1 MSTKDTISMQLVREA
16 LMQTCPAGEAN
27 AALLA
32 RAGIDASCLDLP
44 EARVAAQSYAR
55 LWRLLARR
63 CNDEFFAMDP
73 RGLRTG
79 SLAFMCRASMAQ
91 PTLGQGLETALGFLA
106 LMLEDLQP
114 CLVRQPG
121 LAEIVINEPRAE
133 PRRAFT
139 YFTFWMIVH
148 GVACW
153 LAGRRIPILAIDLR
167 CAEPPF
173 CDDYRV
179 MFSESLQFGRPRTRM
194 IIPADCLG
202 LAVRR
207 SEQELQ
213 RFLAEAPANILV
225 RYRDPS
231 SLARRIRTDL
241 LRQAP
246 AQWPALEHL
255 AQTLCL
261 SASTLRRRLA
271 EEGQTYQGLKD
282 SVRRE
287 LATTWLVGAEPTMGE
302 VAERLGFADASS
314 FYKAFRKW
322 FGCNPGQYRA
332 VVQARHATDS
342 VCCTQRQCVSVG
354 GFQPKEHPFMPQA
367 PLHPKLERATDD
379 FISQILPD
387 WLRRASASQIMA
399 LRDAYSAY
407 LTSQAEM
414 SAVLRQLQPIDA
426 FARRLLTQGLHR
438 EGGALLDL
446 DRLEWR
452 EQRRR
457 FKVEPGKLPTD
468 ESYFVRVPALQRL
481 MQNFASG
488 ESFYLETA
496 LVYPA
501 DPATDVPERVALDD
515 AARIVEACRSTDVGA
530 RYQEHLAR
538 LFTPAF
544 EQTLATSLRRTLAL
558 QLEIAATRGLLPAE
572 DVQIVRDIV
581 AGRRTA
587 LSNGRTVRCGPL
599 QVLGCTVHGA
609 LVVEVANH
617 NQRYAGS
624 VQLVLSDDAH
634 AAFRHLVSWR
644 VVNFE
649 LVEMFKD
656 PARYAALVERIALHE
671 RAGFVATLAKR
682 LADDE
687 PDLEPTFANLPQGRF
702 EGLALQQLQRIREDA
717 RFLAVPTA
725 DADSSQTLAREHALA
740 SAGLALLNLAGLFVP
755 TVGALL
761 LADMV
766 VQTLSEVYEGAR
778 HWSLGHQHEAIE
790 HLLGV
795 AENLAVTAAVAGGAT
810 VVARGFVRSTF
821 VDGLEPV
828 TNDAGQQRL
837 WSNDL
842 TRYQSARPSGTL
854 RELNNGLLSDGVR
867 HWWYH
872 DGSYWRVRAQ
882 GEHGPWRLQDVT
894 DDTAFGPAL
903 EWNAEASWQLASER
917 PLEWQ
922 GAQRL
927 LQRLWPASSL
937 GSARV
942 AQVLRVA
949 DVSEE
954 HLRGLLVEKRPMPV
968 VLRDT
973 LERFAAGERIERFF
987 AQVGSADGQLW
998 QWCLDA
1004 LGLQALPRDEQVVQ
1018 VTRHAASLRPRL
1030 LDYLGCRYLEADAQ
1044 AWLIRR
1050 DFPGLPDAYVL
1061 EVLRHI
1067 STEQRVIL
1075 RTQARLPLAVAQQ
1088 ARELLQVAR
1097 LTRMREGL
1105 FLAGSHHPGLDEL
1118 VFSLLREHAKWP
1130 ATAQV
1135 ELREGSLAGRRLAQL
1150 PGPEQT
1156 AANVV
1161 MVRQEGHYRLY
1172 DVAGTELQASAQRP
1186 LEFYEALL
1194 ACLPTADRQ
1203 RLGWQGDQAYS
1214 ALRLALQR
1222 WLPQGRAA
1230 LLKLLGASDVGVPP
1244 NPVRRLPD
1252 GRVGYVLSG
1261 RGAAGNFSQRVLRTR
1276 IRSLYPG
1283 FNEEEVETFLELLL
1297 ERPGSAFCNLLLQ
1310 EQQYRRFSDALTRW
1324 VEGTRNSASQAA
1336 RLSAAGEL
1344 RRSWRLIGERIV
1356 DQHGESQGMR
1366 LSLTGVPLRSLPELP
1381 AGTDFN
1387 HLAEL
1392 ILSDL
1397 AVEHVPAS
1405 FLRCFTQLRWLNMSG
1420 NRLSEVPAELR
1431 HLSHLTN
1438 LSLAGNQIRMTAA
1451 GVATLGSL
1459 TRLRVLDLN
1468 HNPLG
1473 AIALQ
1478 LDTLGRLRE
1487 LHMRG
1492 ANLQTVPAQ
1501 LHRCRLLELADL
1513 RDNHIG
1519 ALPEPLL
1526 EAPEGL
1532 RLAVQLSGNPLSNAV
1547 RQRMRAAGAVEAAV
1561 DEPLLAIATAR
1572 ERWLALVA
1580 APQRGFSEARW
1591 DGVQREESS
1600 DAFFR
1605 LLTELTDTRD
1615 YQVIPDDLG
1624 RRVWR
1629 MLEAMQNDTVLRE
1642 ELFNL
1647 AADPRTC
1654 ADSVASCFS
1663 ALEVRLYLRQSLQQA
1678 EPVAARLT
1686 RLRVARQLFRLEQVE
1701 RLARED
1707 VKARLAQGQHVDEV
1721 EVSLAYRTG
1730 LAQELDLPGQ
1740 PRTMQFETIAAV
1752 SRQQLA
1758 AAAATVREAEA
1769 TEQLPR
1775 FIAQRDFW
1783 QEYLRREQ
1791 PAAFNAVEAPYWGRM
1806 EGLSTEA
1813 ANEGAYLRDFDR
1825 LAQERK
1831 AAIEALLLR
1840 LTREAMDL
1848 PMGSGSRT
1856 ERASG

>member
-1 MSTKDTISMQLVREA
+1 
-16 LMQTCPAGEAN
+16 
-27 AALLA
+27 
-32 RAGIDASCLDLP
+32 
-44 EARVAAQSYAR
+44 
-55 LWRLLARR
+55 
-63 CNDEFFAMDP
+63 
-73 RGLRTG
+73 
-79 SLAFMCRASMAQ
+79 
-91 PTLGQGLETALGFLA
+91 
-106 LMLEDLQP
+106 
-114 CLVRQPG
+114 
-121 LAEIVINEPRAE
+121 
-133 PRRAFT
+133 
-139 YFTFWMIVH
+139 
-148 GVACW
+148 
-153 LAGRRIPILAIDLR
+153 
-167 CAEPPF
+167 
-173 CDDYRV
+173 
-179 MFSESLQFGRPRTRM
+179 
-194 IIPADCLG
+194 
-202 LAVRR
+202 
-207 SEQELQ
+207 
-213 RFLAEAPANILV
+213 
-225 RYRDPS
+225 
-231 SLARRIRTDL
+231 
-241 LRQAP
+241 
-246 AQWPALEHL
+246 
-255 AQTLCL
+255 
-261 SASTLRRRLA
+261 
-271 EEGQTYQGLKD
+271 
-282 SVRRE
+282 
-287 LATTWLVGAEPTMGE
+287 
-302 VAERLGFADASS
+302 
-314 FYKAFRKW
+314 
-322 FGCNPGQYRA
+322 
-332 VVQARHATDS
+332 
-342 VCCTQRQCVSVG
+342 
-354 GFQPKEHPFMPQA
+354 MPQA

-426 FARRLLTQGLHR
+426 FARRLLTLGLHR

-501 DPATDVPERVALDD
+501 DPAADVPERVALDD

-609 LVVEVANH
+609 LVVEVAND

-854 RELNNGLLSDGVR
+854 RELDNGLLSDGVR

-872 DGSYWRVRAQ
+872 DGSYWRVRSQ

-927 LQRLWPASSL
+927 LQRLWPASSSL

-987 AQVGSADGQLW
+987 AQVGSADSQLW

-1018 VTRHAASLRPRL
+1018 VTRHATSLRPRL

-1118 VFSLLREHAKWP
+1118 VFCLLREHAKWP

-1261 RGAAGNFSQRVLRTR
+1261 RGTAGNFSQRVLRTR

-1420 NRLSEVPAELR
+1420 NRLSEVPADLR

-1478 LDTLGRLRE
+1478 LDALGRLRE

-1526 EAPEGL
+1526 EAPEAL

-1547 RQRMRAAGAVEAAV
+1547 RQRMLAAGAVEAAV
-1561 DEPLLAIATAR
+1561 DEPLLATDTAR

-1591 DGVQREESS
+1591 DGVQREEGS

-1707 VKARLAQGQHVDEV
+1707 VKVRLAQGQHVDEV

-1730 LAQELDLPGQ
+1730 LAEELDLPGQ

-1783 QEYLRREQ
+1783 QEYLRREE
-1791 PAAFNAVEAPYWGRM
+1791 PAAFNAVEAPFWGRM
-1806 EGLSTEA
+1806 EGLSAEA

-1825 LAQERK
+1825 LAEERK

-1848 PMGSGSRT
+1848 PTGSGSRT

>member
-1451 GVATLGSL
+1451 GLATLGSL

-1591 DGVQREESS
+1591 DGVQREEGS